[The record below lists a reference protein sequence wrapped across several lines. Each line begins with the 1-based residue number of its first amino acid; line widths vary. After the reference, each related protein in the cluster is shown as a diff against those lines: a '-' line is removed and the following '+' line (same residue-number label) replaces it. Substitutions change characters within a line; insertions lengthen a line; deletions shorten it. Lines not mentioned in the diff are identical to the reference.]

1 MLVVDFPA
9 LFLDCFSIV
18 CFIFDL
24 DSDLMSVSQK
34 NKTYL
39 ISHISLK
46 KSKMGS
52 NVFE

>member
-24 DSDLMSVSQK
+24 DSDPMSVSQK

-39 ISHISLK
+39 NLYPDIV
-46 KSKMGS
+46 MDEM
-52 NVFE
+52 N